1 MRREWSAWIK
11 NRQWHEFEKLAKTDP
26 SQPLA
31 DTVSELE
38 RGFPDK
44 VDRKALKKV
53 LFLLSRSGFV
63 PSAILEGE
71 YAPEELG
78 LQEFGPKEF
87 GLLTT
92 AACLGEIHCSYG
104 YTKNDK
110 QIWLHTTIHTTKGIL
125 KASEDTMTT
134 ESANIWHSRLTNS
147 ETETYLIAKVPG
159 SYALGRIAEALAN
172 SKAVPSVIAMWRTL
186 IEKSSIPGDYMPK
199 VSALEAPSDQWP
211 SRATLEPSLLWRLEL
226 GEVAPALDPLVEIY
240 SKRRGPDEVL
250 LDRLETAMK
259 PFREVAISD
268 SVVKDHGRRLDDLA
282 YILELRADSRAQ
294 FAVSYAKELRSRRS
308 ESRYACELFNL
319 TIHAM
324 LQASGVIKDPDK
336 LE

>member
-1 MRREWSAWIK
+1 MRREWSAWIR

-31 DTVSELE
+31 DTVAELE

-53 LFLLSRSGFV
+53 IFLLSRSGFV
-63 PSAILEGE
+63 PSVIFDGE
-71 YAPEELG
+71 YAPEEI
-78 LQEFGPKEF
+78 GPQEF

-92 AACLGEIHCSYG
+92 AARLGEIQCSYG

-125 KASEDTMTT
+125 KASEDTMTI
-134 ESANIWHSRLTNS
+134 ESANIWYSGLLKS

-159 SYALGRIAEALAN
+159 PYALGRIAEALGS
-172 SKAVPSVIAMWRTL
+172 SKALPSVIAMWRSL
-186 IEKSSIPGDYMPK
+186 IEKSSIPGDYIPK
-199 VSALEAPSDQWP
+199 VSELEGPSDQWP

-226 GEVAPALDPLVEIY
+226 GEVVPALDPLVEVY
-240 SKRRGPDEVL
+240 AKRRDLGEVPMNQ
-250 LDRLETAMK
+250 LETAMK

-282 YILELRADSRAQ
+282 YILELRADSRTQ
-294 FAVSYAKELRSRRS
+294 LAVSYAKELRSHRS
-308 ESRYACELFNL
+308 ESRYARELFNL
-319 TIHAM
+319 TIRAM
-324 LQASGVIKDPDK
+324 IQASGADNDRKM